1 MKGHLIT
8 AVSAAM
14 LLVNLGAY
22 AAEVTD
28 ITQPTSEDKDVG
40 IHFGVRYNFS
50 RDTGQISREQP
61 CKAGV
66 TENAQGLKRC
76 AEDAHVLNRELDYER
91 NNQWLDLD
99 FRVGFSRRFDLR
111 LVLPIGVSDAARY
124 AFAEDVSTQNS
135 TIEPGTIN
143 YTADYFNSYRYFVI
157 SDGWQPPNRSGLGD
171 LQIQL
176 NWLAMS
182 QAQHSEW
189 ANLLLG
195 ITYIAPTGKVRLG
208 DNTAYGNG
216 LHWLQARIAAS
227 RQISFA
233 EPYFQ
238 MLYSAP
244 LGGSRDIFPTDV
256 PNQSYHKPGHK
267 LDLVIGTDFEL
278 YRDKE
283 KDVDVRIGVGASAG
297 LQTAGLDRSPL
308 FEGLAASPCN
318 GVTRAQT
325 QTPTDGTSYEPSPNN
340 DSAQCG
346 WLTQQPGTAVNGDWR
361 NGAYIHDGLSTL
373 APTFYFGAHAQ
384 ILAQFHRNIGLKLA
398 ASWSAYTNHLLTNA
412 NVGQDL
418 DGNGSVN
425 MDYNSSE
432 LNPNY
437 NATYDR
443 PGHRFL
449 IEGLRNLSFGA
460 ELYTRF

>member
-143 YTADYFNSYRYFVI
+143 YTA
-157 SDGWQPPNRSGLGD
+157 RS
-171 LQIQL
+171 
-176 NWLAMS
+176 
-182 QAQHSEW
+182 EERRV
-189 ANLLLG
+189 
-195 ITYIAPTGKVRLG
+195 GKECR
-208 DNTAYGNG
+208 
-216 LHWLQARIAAS
+216 S
-227 RQISFA
+227 RW
-233 EPYFQ
+233 
-238 MLYSAP
+238 
-244 LGGSRDIFPTDV
+244 SRD
-256 PNQSYHKPGHK
+256 N
-267 LDLVIGTDFEL
+267 
-278 YRDKE
+278 
-283 KDVDVRIGVGASAG
+283 
-297 LQTAGLDRSPL
+297 
-308 FEGLAASPCN
+308 
-318 GVTRAQT
+318 
-325 QTPTDGTSYEPSPNN
+325 
-340 DSAQCG
+340 
-346 WLTQQPGTAVNGDWR
+346 
-361 NGAYIHDGLSTL
+361 
-373 APTFYFGAHAQ
+373 
-384 ILAQFHRNIGLKLA
+384 
-398 ASWSAYTNHLLTNA
+398 
-412 NVGQDL
+412 
-418 DGNGSVN
+418 
-425 MDYNSSE
+425 
-432 LNPNY
+432 
-437 NATYDR
+437 
-443 PGHRFL
+443 
-449 IEGLRNLSFGA
+449 
-460 ELYTRF
+460 